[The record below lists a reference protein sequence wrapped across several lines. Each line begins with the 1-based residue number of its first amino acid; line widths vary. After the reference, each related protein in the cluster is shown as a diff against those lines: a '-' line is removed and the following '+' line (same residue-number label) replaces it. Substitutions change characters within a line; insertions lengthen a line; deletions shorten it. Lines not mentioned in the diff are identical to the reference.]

1 MDYCLNK
8 LKLEKKNLKNFIY
21 EFIMGEKGKR
31 QTQTGTSK
39 PKTRGHLVHKFKH
52 MFSVFKQYY
61 THFHILFF
69 SRIFTHVFKQ
79 QNTFLSTY
87 TKHPPNIQN

>member
-39 PKTRGHLVHKFKH
+39 PKTRDRLVHKFKH
-52 MFSVFKQYY
+52 MFSVFKQHCTY
-61 THFHILFF
+61 FHTLLHP
-69 SRIFTHVFKQ
+69 HVLKKKK
-79 QNTFLSTY
+79 LKSVV
-87 TKHPPNIQN
+87 